1 MKKELIKVVICDDHS
16 IFREGIKAALNTTD
30 EIAIIG
36 EADNGLNLLKL
47 LKHVKPD
54 IILLDINMPVMDGF
68 ETLKQLKQLYPDLK
82 VIVLSWN
89 NDLTWVS
96 SMMNLGANAY
106 LTKDD
111 ESSHIIEAIKTC
123 YTREFYM
130 NEITEKGIK
139 STLKKATLDEIPVTK
154 FQEERVETEVK
165 KVAEDSKISIPKS
178 LGRGLLYGVGT
189 IVILAGLFYIW
200 IMLKNNLNLF
210 ENFVMP

>member
-1 MKKELIKVVICDDHS
+1 MKKDLIKVVICDDHS
-16 IFREGIKAALNTTD
+16 LFREGIKAALKSND
-30 EIAIIG
+30 EIVIIG
-36 EADNGLNLLKL
+36 EADNGMRLLQE

-68 ETLKQLKQLYPDLK
+68 AVLPKIKKLYPEIK

-89 NDLTWVS
+89 NDMTWVS

-111 ESSHIIEAIKTC
+111 ESQNIVDAIKTC

-139 STLKKATLDEIPVTK
+139 NTLQKAKIEDIPVTK
-154 FQEERVETEVK
+154 FEQVNKEKQEK
-165 KVAEDSKISIPKS
+165 KVESLTNSPVWKS
-178 LGRGLLYGVGT
+178 VARGFLFALIGL
-189 IVILAGLFYIW
+189 IVLAGLYYVW
-200 IMLKNNLNLF
+200 LMMKTNLDLT
-210 ENFVMP
+210 NFNFM